1 MILEKL
7 GANSLQVKN
16 NNISRVKLYYEI
28 ESVSLLLV
36 KPIKKEVNNN
46 SGVCIYLTSPLIP
59 VQLFSFTC
67 TKELFGK
74 SEIFNGDIVFD
85 VVNGDF

>member
-1 MILEKL
+1 MHDRERP
-7 GANSLQVKN
+7 GPSENQA
-16 NNISRVKLYYEI
+16 
-28 ESVSLLLV
+28 
-36 KPIKKEVNNN
+36 
-46 SGVCIYLTSPLIP
+46 TLIP

-85 VVNGDF
+85 VVNPFPSKGFAIDK